1 MSSPKISVIVPV
13 YNVEKYLSE
22 CLDSIVNQTLKDIE
36 IICLNDG
43 STDNSFSILKEYALK
58 DERIILIDKEND
70 GLGYTRKIGLDNA
83 KGEYILFCD
92 SDDYYCDLTA
102 FEELYNLIEKLKVD
116 VLIFE
121 SIKYNE
127 FRKDLGFY
135 ESPADRFNNPPQKE
149 IFSYLDIGLDN
160 MLAFRAYMWKKIYS
174 KKFFDKY
181 NDWYFPKHI
190 IVQDLPL
197 HFQILMRAK
206 MSYIN
211 RNYYVYRTR
220 AGSAQN
226 NKNDIKLCNFCQAYK
241 DSYRFLKDKFPNVDL
256 SFFVYYGCFKHWF
269 LDSYQIKSINTV
281 NTLIDLIKTIITSDI
296 LFNIKDKEV
305 FCFFRAS
312 FRMSPENYWD
322 YLNKKTLKN
331 KNKEIIYRDKIIKNL
346 DNAVKYRDDV
356 IKNLDNAIKYRDDV
370 IKNLDNAVKYGDDAI
385 KNLDNAVKYGDD
397 AIKNLDNAIKYEDN
411 AFKDEYLFEIKKSLD
426 KNKKTILFYYH
437 YWDVYGICRILSI
450 IIPELTQKYNIILV
464 TGAGK
469 GHILPNLVKHI
480 IIDVSNAN
488 IIADKLLII
497 ALYLSVDVFC
507 GNVASD
513 YMFNSYKLFRDH
525 GIKTIACNHE
535 HYFRNF
541 EEPIYNYL
549 VPNKSLEFENANV
562 VTWLTNYYNNIYS
575 INNDNGI
582 VMPNPLTFEVQN
594 EKHLQTN
601 RILCIGDFKY
611 SIKRLDLIIEI
622 FAKVLIKKKDVELY
636 LVGNYIN
643 DELKYLLDKFNI
655 PNSNIHIVGQIEDV
669 SKFYKLCSIHVMTS
683 ETEGWGMVLT
693 EAGSFGVPTVMLK
706 IDGLEDIIVDGKNG
720 FILDRYD
727 LDGAADKILTL
738 ISDKELYDNMSCN
751 SLFLAKRFE
760 KDKITARWEKLLE
773 AVVSIEEQKTLNG
786 YLKKE
791 FPTNKI
797 NKDILIK
804 RLVTTYEKNFSNSI
818 LYYEDKISY
827 RDNVIKNLDNAVKY
841 RDNVVKNLDNAVKDR
856 DNVIKNLDN
865 AVKYRDNVVKNL
877 DNAVKDKDN
886 VIKSLDNAV
895 KYRDNVIKNLD
906 NVVKDRDNNLKNLNN
921 LLSLKEQYIKRLQN
935 SWSYRIGRAF
945 TYPLSI
951 PLEFYKFIRDYNLIK
966 KSNLFDSEYYL
977 ANNEDVKNAKV
988 DPIKHYLKFGWK
1000 EGKNPSVK
1008 FDGNEYLDKR
1018 PDVQVADI
1026 CPLVHYLKFGKY
1038 EK

>member
-1 MSSPKISVIVPV
+1 MANPKISVIVPV
-13 YNVEKYLSE
+13 YNVEKYLAE
-22 CLDSIVNQTLKDIE
+22 CLDSIINQTLKDIE

-58 DERIILIDKEND
+58 DSRIKLIDKENE

-83 KGEYILFCD
+83 KGEYLLFCD

-102 FEELYNLIEKLKVD
+102 FEELYNLIDKLKVD

-121 SIKYNE
+121 SVKYNE

-135 ESPADRFNNPPQKE
+135 EVSEDRFNNPPQKE

-174 KKFFDKY
+174 RKFFNSY

-211 RNYYVYRTR
+211 KNYYVYRTR

-241 DSYRFLKDKFPNVDL
+241 DSYRFLKDKFPNIDL
-256 SFFVYYGCFKHWF
+256 SSFVYYGCFKYWF

-296 LFNIKDKEV
+296 LFNIKNKEV

-322 YLNKKTLKN
+322 YLNKKTVKN
-331 KNKEIIYRDKIIKNL
+331 KNKEIIYRDKIIKNLDDAVKYRDDVIKNL

-356 IKNLDNAIKYRDDV
+356 IKNLDDAVKYRDKV
-370 IKNLDNAVKYGDDAI
+370 IKNLDNAVKDGDDVT
-385 KNLDNAVKYGDD
+385 KNLDNAVKDGDD
-397 AIKNLDNAIKYEDN
+397 VTKNFDNVEDR
-411 AFKDEYLFEIKKSLD
+411 YLFEIKKGLD

-437 YWDVYGICRILSI
+437 YWDMYGICRILSI

-464 TGAGK
+464 TGAGN
-469 GHILPNLVKHI
+469 GHILPNFVKHI
-480 IIDVSNAN
+480 IIDVSN
-488 IIADKLLII
+488 ISVISDKLLAI

-513 YMFNSYKLFRDH
+513 YMFNSYKLFRKY

-535 HYFRNF
+535 NYFRNF
-541 EEPIYNYL
+541 EEPIYNHL
-549 VPNKSLEFENANV
+549 VPNKTLEFQNANV
-562 VTWLTNYYNNIYS
+562 VTWLTNYFNNIYS

-582 VMPNPLTFEVQN
+582 VMPNPLTFEVEN

-601 RILCIGDFKY
+601 RILCIGDFTYK
-611 SIKRLDLIIEI
+611 IKRLDLIIEI

-636 LVGNYIN
+636 LVGDYIN
-643 DELKYLLDKFNI
+643 DELKYLLNKFNI
-655 PNSNIHIVGQIEDV
+655 PSLNIHIVGQIEDV

-693 EAGSFGVPTVMLK
+693 EAGSFGLPTVMLK
-706 IDGLEDIIVDGKNG
+706 IDGLEDIIVNGKNG

-727 LDGAADKILTL
+727 IDGMSDKILNL
-738 ISDKELYDNMSCN
+738 IYDKELYDNMSCN
-751 SLFLAKRFE
+751 SLSLAKRFE
-760 KDKITARWEKLLE
+760 KGKIVARWEKLLE
-773 AVVSIEEQKTLNG
+773 AVISIEEQKVLNE

-791 FPTNKI
+791 FPTSKI
-797 NKDILIK
+797 DKDILIK

-827 RDNVIKNLDNAVKY
+827 RDNVIKNLDNAVKD
-841 RDNVVKNLDNAVKDR
+841 RDNVIKDLDSAVKDRDSIIKNLDNAVKDRDSVIKNLDNAVKDRDNVIKNLDRDNVIKNLDNAVKDR

-865 AVKYRDNVVKNL
+865 AVKD
-877 DNAVKDKDN
+877 
-886 VIKSLDNAV
+886 
-895 KYRDNVIKNLD
+895 RDNVIKNLD
-906 NVVKDRDNNLKNLNN
+906 NAVKDRDSIIKNLE
-921 LLSLKEQYIKRLQN
+921 S
-935 SWSYRIGRAF
+935 A
-945 TYPLSI
+945 
-951 PLEFYKFIRDYNLIK
+951 
-966 KSNLFDSEYYL
+966 
-977 ANNEDVKNAKV
+977 VK
-988 DPIKHYLKFGWK
+988 Y
-1000 EGKNPSVK
+1000 
-1008 FDGNEYLDKR
+1008 
-1018 PDVQVADI
+1018 
-1026 CPLVHYLKFGKY
+1026 
-1038 EK
+1038 